1 MLNQVTLIGRIAT
14 EIDLRY
20 TPGKGTAVAKF
31 NLAVNRNYNS
41 KQEADFIRVEVW
53 GKQAE
58 NTAQYVGKGSKVAV
72 TGELNIDQYEK
83 DGQKRTATK
92 VKANNVTFLD
102 SKKKDFIDEEY
113 QVDESDIPED
123 IR

>member
-1 MLNQVTLIGRIAT
+1 MLNQVILIGRLT
-14 EIDLRY
+14 NDPDLRY
-20 TPGKGTAVAKF
+20 TSGNGKAVCNF
-31 NLAVNRNYNS
+31 GLAVNRPYKS
-41 KQEADFIRVEVW
+41 KQEADFINIEVW

-92 VKANNVTFLD
+92 VKANRVVFLD
-102 SKKKDFIDEEY
+102 DKKKIEGEEY
-113 QVDESDIPED
+113 KVNDEDVPW
-123 IR
+123 